1 MHFIQE
7 AEVEVGEQGLGE
19 GLPEG
24 VQVCHALC
32 VVEGHQ
38 APLVVQ
44 IHPDPDQGFLQG
56 QDGGGGSAGHVLYP
70 IRQGE
75 GPEAV
80 GREGF
85 DDPLPGHRLPGHPH
99 RPHGAAVDF
108 DLPVV
113 SPVGKALAPQQRQG
127 SVEPLVSADLTRSRV
142 KASCS
147 LSLSSISWRA
157 PCRREISTQ
166 SSALC
171 SSRRI
176 SSLRSSV
183 FSFTCSSFSSWYRN
197 WCRSLNWASMR
208 CFRSAV
214 WSWIMDNWGTGA
226 GAGTLSTPPT
236 SARRGSLPL
245 SSRPWH
251 WTSTSFLSCRVLLLC
266 LASSLPVECGD
277 MKWVVQQQPQPL
289 TSSADRMTS
298 RLSQETK
305 AEYGYSILGMFV

>member
-1 MHFIQE
+1 MHICHTFLNLREEHFERLILMHFIQE

-44 IHPDPDQGFLQG
+44 IHPDPDQGLLQG

-113 SPVGKALAPQQRQG
+113 APVGKALAPQQRQG
-127 SVEPLVSADLTRSRV
+127 SVEPWGVVLHREVKGLVAHTGEGGGQAEPRV
-142 KASCS
+142 G
-147 LSLSSISWRA
+147 RA
-157 PCRREISTQ
+157 G
-166 SSALC
+166 
-171 SSRRI
+171 
-176 SSLRSSV
+176 V
-183 FSFTCSSFSSWYRN
+183 K
-197 WCRSLNWASMR
+197 
-208 CFRSAV
+208 
-214 WSWIMDNWGTGA
+214 
-226 GAGTLSTPPT
+226 
-236 SARRGSLPL
+236 
-245 SSRPWH
+245 
-251 WTSTSFLSCRVLLLC
+251 
-266 LASSLPVECGD
+266 GD
-277 MKWVVQQQPQPL
+277 GRWNLKQ
-289 TSSADRMTS
+289 D
-298 RLSQETK
+298 K
-305 AEYGYSILGMFV
+305 